1 MNVSATNSPPMT
13 TPAAAKP
20 DALRSLRLYTAP
32 RTTRRRGLPGRYW
45 VACLLAAVTSAAAG
59 AGIGLAER
67 HDAPAPSVMDAR
79 PDRDDARQ
87 LGAPDDR
94 FYYMWSF
101 GFSTGLH
108 GVQMYDRKID
118 HAGPGGFRQEEV
130 WNNLPGYVT
139 GSTYFEEMSEA
150 FCTDDTTRRQTWF
163 CLRTA
168 HDLLGVGVQRG
179 IAIFSRGGFSPTHT
193 FGPDGS
199 FNVGIQHNGSARATI
214 YANGSAHFGAITVAS
229 CTGCGYEENI
239 FHLAIA
245 ALLWAAFGFVVW
257 RVLRN
262 DRRAKR
268 TEAGGAGPS

>member
-1 MNVSATNSPPMT
+1 MT
-13 TPAAAKP
+13 TPAASRTDP
-20 DALRSLRLYTAP
+20 LRSLRVYTAP
-32 RTTRRRGLPGRYW
+32 RTTQTRGLPGRYW
-45 VACLLAAVTSAAAG
+45 IACLVAAVASAAAG

-67 HDAPAPSVMDAR
+67 HDAPGMVVTNVR
-79 PDRDDARQ
+79 PDRDNVRE
-87 LGAPDDR
+87 LGTADDR
-94 FYYMWSF
+94 FSYIWSY

-118 HAGPGGFRQEEV
+118 HAGPGGFLQEEV

-150 FCTDDTTRRQTWF
+150 FCADDTTRRQTWF

-168 HDLLGVGVQRG
+168 HDLFGVGVQRG
-179 IAIFSRGGFSPTHT
+179 IAIFSRGGFTPTHT

-199 FNVGIQHNGSARATI
+199 FNVGIRHNGSANATI
-214 YANGSAHFGAITVAS
+214 YANGSARFAGAITVAS

-245 ALLWAAFGFVVW
+245 GLLWTAFGFVVW
-257 RVLRN
+257 RILRH

-268 TEAGGAGPS
+268 LERGGAGPA